1 MTLSTKAFLM
11 IFSGTEKI
19 DRGSKQNHYG
29 KHVYK
34 GCKFHSWYFISSV
47 DESQNKDRSEIL
59 GKGHSKVGNFTHNFT
74 HYKIYNITELIKQS
88 PSSTSILMKYKR
100 IYIFIYW
107 LYNISYLSY
116 GY

>member
-11 IFSGTEKI
+11 FFSGTEKI

-29 KHVYK
+29 KYVYK

-59 GKGHSKVGNFTHNFT
+59 GKGHNKVGNFTHKNLVIIK
-74 HYKIYNITELIKQS
+74 YITLQNLQNSEF
-88 PSSTSILMKYKR
+88 Y
-100 IYIFIYW
+100 
-107 LYNISYLSY
+107 
-116 GY
+116 